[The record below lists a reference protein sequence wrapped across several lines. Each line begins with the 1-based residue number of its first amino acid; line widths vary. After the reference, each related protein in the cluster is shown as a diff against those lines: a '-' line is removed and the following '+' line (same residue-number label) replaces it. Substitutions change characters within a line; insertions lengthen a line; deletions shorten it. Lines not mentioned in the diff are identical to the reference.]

1 MSDPT
6 DPSWFRQ
13 VLGQYPTG
21 VCAVTA
27 IEPDGTPTGFVVGS
41 FTSVSLD
48 PPLVA
53 FFPDKSSTSWPKIEA
68 AGKFCVNIIGADQE
82 QLCRQFAAKGA
93 DRFEGVGW
101 RPAVTGS
108 PVLEGVVAW
117 IDCELES
124 VTEAGD
130 HFIVVGAVK
139 ELEVGE
145 PSLPLLFFQGGY
157 GRFAPLSLT
166 ASNSSGALTEQLR
179 TVDLVRHEMEALAS
193 DLKARCIATA
203 QTQHVLAVTASA
215 GAGNV
220 TAAATMVGQR
230 LPFAPPTGSAYAAF
244 MDEDGVRDYL
254 SLIDDEDLR
263 EEHRQR
269 LAAVRERGY
278 SVGLVN
284 EAQREF
290 VSAID
295 RLAADPEAMS
305 HEDLHSMIHDLS
317 FDPPELT
324 PEAKRDIRSITVPV
338 FGPDG
343 SPALAFTL
351 YGFPK
356 PSSDAGIDDYIDRA
370 TEAAR
375 RATDHLGGQ
384 MGAKK

>member
-1 MSDPT
+1 VGDPT

-27 IEPDGTPTGFVVGS
+27 IEPDESPTGFVVGS

-48 PPLVA
+48 PPLIA
-53 FFPDKSSTSWPKIEA
+53 FFPDKASTSWPKIEV
-68 AGKFCVNIIGADQE
+68 AGRFCVNIIGADQE
-82 QLCRQFAAKGA
+82 QLCRQFAAKGN
-93 DRFEGVGW
+93 DRFEGVRW
-101 RPAVTGS
+101 RPASTGS

-130 HFIVVGAVK
+130 HFIVLGAVRQ
-139 ELEVGE
+139 LEIEE

-179 TVDLVRHEMEALAS
+179 TVDLVRPQMEALAK

-203 QTQHVLAVTASA
+203 PTHHVLAVTASA
-215 GAGNV
+215 GATNV

-230 LPFAPPTGSAYAAF
+230 FPFAPPTGSAYAAF
-244 MDEDGVRDYL
+244 MDEDGVQDYL
-254 SLIDDEDLR
+254 SLIDDSDQR
-263 EEHRQR
+263 EEQR
-269 LAAVRERGY
+269 RRLDAVRERGY
-278 SVGLVN
+278 SVGLIS
-284 EAQREF
+284 EAQRQF
-290 VSAID
+290 VSAMD
-295 RLAADPEAMS
+295 RLAEDPEAVT
-305 HEDLHSMIHDLS
+305 HEDLHGLINDLTY
-317 FDPPELT
+317 DPPELT
-324 PEAKRDIRSITVPV
+324 PEAKRDIRTITVPV
-338 FGPDG
+338 FGPSG
-343 SPALAFTL
+343 TPALAFTL

-356 PSSDAGIDDYIDRA
+356 PSSDTGIDDYIERA

-375 RATDHLGGQ
+375 LATERLGGRK
-384 MGAKK
+384 GAPA